1 MPETQTVKERLI
13 FFLEQRRVS
22 KKRFGESIGMS
33 SSYVDSIR
41 RSISPEI
48 LEKIMDE
55 YPDLNPVWLLT
66 GRGDWLVRDE
76 TAASSG
82 PAVSQYNIHNN
93 HQVNIGDLN
102 AKLDSILEEV
112 KQMREERQRYLAII
126 ENLSRQ

>member
-1 MPETQTVKERLI
+1 MPETQSVKERLI
-13 FFLEQRRVS
+13 FFLKECHIS

-48 LEKIMDE
+48 LEKVMDE
-55 YPDLNPVWLLT
+55 YPNLNPVWLLT
-66 GRGDWLVRDE
+66 GRGEWQIREDSANSPV
-76 TAASSG
+76 
-82 PAVSQYNIHNN
+82 PAVSQFNIHNN
-93 HQVNIGDLN
+93 NQVNIGDIN

-112 KQMREERQRYLAII
+112 KQLREERQRYLSII